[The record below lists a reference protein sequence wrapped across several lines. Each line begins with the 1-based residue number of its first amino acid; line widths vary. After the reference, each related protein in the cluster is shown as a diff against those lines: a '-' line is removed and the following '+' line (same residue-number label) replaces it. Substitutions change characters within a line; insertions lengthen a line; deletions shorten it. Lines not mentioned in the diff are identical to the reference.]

1 MKLFKLLRGHVG
13 EVIAVFALLL
23 VQALCEL
30 SLPRYMSDIVNV
42 GVVGAEAGNQAYL
55 GHMALVMFGFCVGSL
70 AAATL
75 SGLIASRV
83 AAAVSRDLRHDVFQ
97 KVMSFSPAQVN
108 RFSQSSLIT
117 RCTNDVQQIQN
128 MIVIMLRMVMFAPVM
143 GIVAVVQVMTMGGG
157 LTWIVGAALLA
168 VLGVVTVL
176 FSVTMPRFKRMQSLV
191 DRVNLV
197 AREMLDG
204 IMTIR
209 AFGRQTHELQ
219 RFDQAS
225 GELKDAQ
232 LFVNRAMTLMMPL
245 MMLVMN
251 VATVAIVW
259 FGSQGVAAGALQVG
273 DMMAFI
279 TYAMMIVMS
288 FLVVSMVAVILPRAQ
303 VSVGRVEEVLH
314 TQGAVS
320 DPQSPK
326 AIPPDAPRG
335 HLAFE
340 NVGFRYPDAEG
351 DVVSN
356 VSFQTSPGKIT
367 GIVGSTGSGKST
379 LVQLI
384 PRLYDATS
392 GRITLDGVDIR
403 NLSLADLR
411 SRVGYV
417 PQQGFLFSGTIASN
431 VGFGLGEAAGA
442 ARSDGAAGPESSA
455 ADNSASD
462 GTDGSASSAN
472 ADAANNAELMHAVE
486 VAQASELV
494 AQKEDGMNSVITQ
507 GGTNVSGGQRQ
518 RLAIARALA
527 TKPEVLVL
535 DDSFSAL
542 DYATDAR
549 LRKAL
554 AQEEKNTAV
563 VVVAQRVASVM
574 SADQIVVLDE
584 GRVVGQGTHEELL
597 RSCPEY
603 LEIAK
608 SQLSAAELG
617 LSEEE

>member
-1 MKLFKLLRGHVG
+1 MRLARLLRGHAG
-13 EVIAVFALLL
+13 EVVAVFALLL

-42 GVVGAEAGNQAYL
+42 GVVGAQAGNAAYL

-70 AAATL
+70 VAAML

-83 AAAVSRDLRHDVFQ
+83 AAAVARDLRRKVFA
-97 KVMSFSPAQVN
+97 KVMSFSPAEVN

-128 MIVIMLRMVMFAPVM
+128 MVVIMLRMVMFAPVM
-143 GIVAVVQVMTMGGG
+143 GVVAVVQVMTMGGG
-157 LTWIVGAALLA
+157 LAWIVGAALLA

-176 FSVTMPRFKRMQSLV
+176 FSLTMPRFKVMQSLV

-204 IMTIR
+204 LMTIR
-209 AFGRQTHELQ
+209 AFGRQDHELE
-219 RFDQAS
+219 RFDEAS
-225 GELKDAQ
+225 GDLRDAQ
-232 LFVNRAMTLMMPL
+232 LFVNRATALMMPL

-259 FGSQGVAAGALQVG
+259 FGSRGVAAGAMRVG

-279 TYAMMIVMS
+279 SYAMMIVMS
-288 FLVVSMVAVILPRAQ
+288 FLIVSMVAVILPRAE
-303 VSVGRVEEVLH
+303 VSVGRVQEVL
-314 TQGAVS
+314 AVE
-320 DPQSPK
+320 PAVREPK
-326 AIPPDAPRG
+326 HPVAPAADAPRG
-335 HLAFE
+335 RLVFDH
-340 NVGFRYPDAEG
+340 VGFRYPDAEG
-351 DVVSN
+351 DVVSD
-356 VSFQTSPGKIT
+356 VSFATAPGKIT
-367 GIVGSTGSGKST
+367 AIVGSTGSGKST
-379 LVQLI
+379 LVQLA
-384 PRLYDATS
+384 PRLYDPTS
-392 GRITLDGVDIR
+392 GTVTLDGVDTR
-403 NLSLADLR
+403 QMSLADLR

-417 PQQGFLFSGTIASN
+417 PQQGFLFSGSIRSN
-431 VGFGLGEAAGA
+431 VAF
-442 ARSDGAAGPESSA
+442 
-455 ADNSASD
+455 
-462 GTDGSASSAN
+462 GTDAVGTD
-472 ADAANNAELMHAVE
+472 DAASGMDAPGATGEKDLLRAVE

-494 AQKEDGMNSVITQ
+494 SRKDGGLDAPIAQ

-527 TKPEVLVL
+527 MRPEVLVL

-549 LRKAL
+549 LRQAL
-554 AQEEKNTAV
+554 ARECADTAV
-563 VVVAQRVASVM
+563 LVVAQRVATVM
-574 SADQIVVLDE
+574 GADQIVVLDE
-584 GRVVGQGTHEELL
+584 GCVVGQGTHEELL

-608 SQLSAAELG
+608 SQLSASELG
-617 LSEEE
+617 LKEGE

>member
-1 MKLFKLLRGHVG
+1 MRLAKLLRRHVG
-13 EVIAVFALLL
+13 EVVAVFVLLL

-42 GVVGAEAGNQAYL
+42 GVVGAEAGNSAYL

-70 AAATL
+70 AAAVL

-83 AAAVSRDLRHDVFQ
+83 AAAVARDLRRDVFA
-97 KVMSFSPAQVN
+97 KVMSFSPAEVN

-168 VLGVVTVL
+168 VLGIVAVL
-176 FSVTMPRFKRMQSLV
+176 FTLTMPRFKVMQSLV
-191 DRVNLV
+191 DRVNLI

-209 AFGRQTHELQ
+209 AFGRQGHELK
-219 RFDQAS
+219 RFDAAS
-225 GELKDAQ
+225 GDLRDAQ

-259 FGSQGVAAGALQVG
+259 FGSRGVAAGAMQAG

-279 TYAMMIVMS
+279 SYAMMIVMS
-288 FLVVSMVAVILPRAQ
+288 FLIVSMVAVILPRAE
-303 VSVGRVEEVLH
+303 VSVGRVEEVLSVEP
-314 TQGAVS
+314 AVRE
-320 DPQSPK
+320 PESPV
-326 AIPPDAPRG
+326 APAADAPRG
-335 HLAFE
+335 RLVFDHVSFH
-340 NVGFRYPDAEG
+340 YPDAEG
-351 DVVSN
+351 DVVSD
-356 VSFQTSPGKIT
+356 VSFSTAPGKVT
-367 GIVGSTGSGKST
+367 AIVGSTGSGKST
-379 LVQLI
+379 LVQLV
-384 PRLYDATS
+384 PRLYDPTS
-392 GRITLDGVDIR
+392 GTITLDGVDTR
-403 NLSLADLR
+403 QMSLADLR

-431 VGFGLGEAAGA
+431 VAF
-442 ARSDGAAGPESSA
+442 
-455 ADNSASD
+455 
-462 GTDGSASSAN
+462 GTDD
-472 ADAANNAELMHAVE
+472 ADEKDLLHAID
-486 VAQASELV
+486 VAQATELV
-494 AQKEDGMNSVITQ
+494 SQKEDGLDTTIAQ

-527 TKPEVLVL
+527 MRPEVLVL

-549 LRKAL
+549 LRQAL
-554 AQEEKNTAV
+554 AREQADTAV
-563 VVVAQRVASVM
+563 LVVAQRIATVM
-574 SADQIVVLDE
+574 GADQIIVLDD
-584 GRVVGQGTHEELL
+584 GHVVGQGTHEELL

-608 SQLSAAELG
+608 SQLSAKELG
-617 LSEEE
+617 LEEGE

>member
-1 MKLFKLLRGHVG
+1 MRLARLLRGHVG
-13 EVIAVFALLL
+13 EVVAVFVLLL
-23 VQALCEL
+23 AQALCEL

-42 GVVGAEAGNQAYL
+42 GVVGAEAGNSAYL

-70 AAATL
+70 AAAVL

-83 AAAVSRDLRHDVFQ
+83 AAAVARDLRREVFA
-97 KVMSFSPAQVN
+97 KVMTLSPAEVN

-157 LTWIVGAALLA
+157 LTWIIGAALLA
-168 VLGVVTVL
+168 VLGIVSVL
-176 FSVTMPRFKRMQSLV
+176 FTLTMPRFKVMQSLV
-191 DRVNLV
+191 DRVNLL

-209 AFGRQTHELQ
+209 AFGRQDYELEG
-219 RFDQAS
+219 FDAAS
-225 GELKDAQ
+225 GDLRDAQ

-251 VATVAIVW
+251 MATVAIVW
-259 FGSQGVAAGALQVG
+259 FGAHGVAAGAMQAG

-279 TYAMMIVMS
+279 SYAMMIVMS
-288 FLVVSMVAVILPRAQ
+288 FLVVSMVAVILPRAE
-303 VSVGRVEEVLH
+303 VSVGRVQEVLDV
-314 TQGAVS
+314 TPAVRE
-320 DPQSPK
+320 PK
-326 AIPPDAPRG
+326 NPVAPVADAPRG
-335 HLAFE
+335 RLAFDH
-340 NVGFRYPDAEG
+340 VSFHYPDAEG
-351 DVVSN
+351 NVVSD
-356 VSFQTSPGKIT
+356 VSFSTTPGKVT
-367 GIVGSTGSGKST
+367 AIVGSTGSGKST
-379 LVQLI
+379 LVQLV
-384 PRLYDATS
+384 PRLYDPTAGT
-392 GRITLDGVDIR
+392 ITLDGVDTR
-403 NLSLADLR
+403 KMSLADLR

-431 VGFGLGEAAGA
+431 VAV
-442 ARSDGAAGPESSA
+442 
-455 ADNSASD
+455 
-462 GTDGSASSAN
+462 GTDD
-472 ADAANNAELMHAVE
+472 ADEKDLRHAID
-486 VAQASELV
+486 VAQATELV
-494 AQKEDGMNSVITQ
+494 AQKEDGLETAIAQ

-527 TKPEVLVL
+527 THPEVLVL

-549 LRKAL
+549 LRQAL
-554 AQEEKNTAV
+554 AREQADTAV
-563 VVVAQRVASVM
+563 LVVAQRIATVM
-574 SADQIVVLDE
+574 GADQIIVLDE

-608 SQLSAAELG
+608 SQLSAKELG
-617 LSEEE
+617 LAEGE

>member
-1 MKLFKLLRGHVG
+1 MRLAKLLRRHVG
-13 EVIAVFALLL
+13 EVVAVFVLLL

-42 GVVGAEAGNQAYL
+42 GVVGAEAGNSAYL

-70 AAATL
+70 AAAVL

-83 AAAVSRDLRHDVFQ
+83 AAAVARDLRRDVFA
-97 KVMSFSPAQVN
+97 KVMSFSPAEVN

-143 GIVAVVQVMTMGGG
+143 GVVAVVQVMTMGGG

-168 VLGVVTVL
+168 VLGIVAVL
-176 FSVTMPRFKRMQSLV
+176 FTLTMPRFKVMQSLV
-191 DRVNLV
+191 DRVNLI

-209 AFGRQTHELQ
+209 AFGRQDHELE
-219 RFDQAS
+219 RFDGAS
-225 GELKDAQ
+225 GDLRDAQ

-259 FGSQGVAAGALQVG
+259 FGSRGVAAGAMQAG

-279 TYAMMIVMS
+279 SYAMMIVMS
-288 FLVVSMVAVILPRAQ
+288 FLIVSMVAVILPRAE
-303 VSVGRVEEVLH
+303 VSVGRVEEVLSVEP
-314 TQGAVS
+314 AVRE
-320 DPQSPK
+320 PESPV
-326 AIPPDAPRG
+326 APAADAPRG
-335 HLAFE
+335 RLVFDHVSFH
-340 NVGFRYPDAEG
+340 YPDAEG
-351 DVVSN
+351 DVVSD
-356 VSFQTSPGKIT
+356 VSFSTAPGKVT
-367 GIVGSTGSGKST
+367 AIVGSTGSGKST
-379 LVQLI
+379 LVQLV
-384 PRLYDATS
+384 PRLYDPTS
-392 GRITLDGVDIR
+392 GTITLDGVDTR
-403 NLSLADLR
+403 QMSLADLR

-431 VGFGLGEAAGA
+431 VAF
-442 ARSDGAAGPESSA
+442 
-455 ADNSASD
+455 
-462 GTDGSASSAN
+462 GTDD
-472 ADAANNAELMHAVE
+472 ADEKDLLHAID
-486 VAQASELV
+486 VAQATELV
-494 AQKEDGMNSVITQ
+494 SQKEDGLDTTIAQ

-527 TKPEVLVL
+527 MRPEVLVL

-549 LRKAL
+549 LRQAL
-554 AQEEKNTAV
+554 AREQADTAV
-563 VVVAQRVASVM
+563 LVVAQRIATVM
-574 SADQIVVLDE
+574 GADQIIVLDD
-584 GRVVGQGTHEELL
+584 GHVVGQGTHEELL

-608 SQLSAAELG
+608 SQLSAKELG
-617 LSEEE
+617 LEEGE

>member
-1 MKLFKLLRGHVG
+1 MVRMRLAKLLRGHVG
-13 EVIAVFALLL
+13 EVVAVFALLL

-42 GVVGAEAGNQAYL
+42 GVVGTEAGNSAYL
-55 GHMALVMFGFCVGSL
+55 GHMALVMFGFCLGSL
-70 AAATL
+70 AAAVL
-75 SGLIASRV
+75 AGLIASRV
-83 AAAVSRDLRHDVFQ
+83 AAAVARDLRRDVFA
-97 KVMSFSPAQVN
+97 KVMSFSPAEVN

-143 GIVAVVQVMTMGGG
+143 GVVAVVQVMTMGGG

-168 VLGVVTVL
+168 VLGIVAVL
-176 FSVTMPRFKRMQSLV
+176 FTLTMPRFKVMQSLV
-191 DRVNLV
+191 DRVNLL

-209 AFGRQTHELQ
+209 AFGRQGHELK
-219 RFDQAS
+219 RFDAAS
-225 GELKDAQ
+225 GDLRDAQ

-259 FGSQGVAAGALQVG
+259 FGSRGVAAGAMQAG

-279 TYAMMIVMS
+279 SYAMMIVMS
-288 FLVVSMVAVILPRAQ
+288 FLIVSMVAVILPRAE
-303 VSVGRVEEVLH
+303 VSVGRVQEVLDV
-314 TQGAVS
+314 TPAVAE
-320 DPQSPK
+320 PEQPVSP
-326 AIPPDAPRG
+326 AADAPRG
-335 HLAFE
+335 KLVFDH
-340 NVGFRYPDAEG
+340 VGFHYPEAEG
-351 DVVSN
+351 DVVSD
-356 VSFQTSPGKIT
+356 VSFATTPGKVT
-367 GIVGSTGSGKST
+367 AIVGSTGSGKST
-379 LVQLI
+379 LVQLV
-384 PRLYDATS
+384 PRLYDPTAGT
-392 GRITLDGVDIR
+392 ITLDGVDTR
-403 NLSLADLR
+403 KMSLADLR

-431 VGFGLGEAAGA
+431 VAFGPDNAGEK
-442 ARSDGAAGPESSA
+442 D
-455 ADNSASD
+455 
-462 GTDGSASSAN
+462 
-472 ADAANNAELMHAVE
+472 LLHAID
-486 VAQASELV
+486 VAQATELV
-494 AQKEDGMNSVITQ
+494 TEKEDGLKTTIAQ

-527 TKPEVLVL
+527 TRPEVLVL

-549 LRKAL
+549 LRQAL
-554 AQEEKNTAV
+554 AREQADTAV
-563 VVVAQRVASVM
+563 LVVAQRIATVM
-574 SADQIVVLDE
+574 GADQIIVLDE

-608 SQLSAAELG
+608 SQLSAKELG
-617 LSEEE
+617 LAEGE